1 MRKWVL
7 TGSSCVDAFQF
18 LCCDCFEFMC
28 MYTVGMCEWLL
39 CFVFRYV
46 CIWICDYGWFEL
58 CIVNHVCRSNSVR
71 MCHVCGYFVSG
82 EGEGS
87 KVSALECLS
96 LLELHCTPTLTFRS
110 CTISWPLTSHQ
121 AMNPSAQRTCLHILC
136 PAFCVCLFRTR

>member
-28 MYTVGMCEWLL
+28 MYTVGMCDWLL

-58 CIVNHVCRSNSVR
+58 CIVNHVCSSNSVR

-87 KVSALECLS
+87 KVSAPECLS

-121 AMNPSAQRTCLHILC
+121 PMNPSAQRTCLHILC
-136 PAFCVCLFRTR
+136 PAFCVFV